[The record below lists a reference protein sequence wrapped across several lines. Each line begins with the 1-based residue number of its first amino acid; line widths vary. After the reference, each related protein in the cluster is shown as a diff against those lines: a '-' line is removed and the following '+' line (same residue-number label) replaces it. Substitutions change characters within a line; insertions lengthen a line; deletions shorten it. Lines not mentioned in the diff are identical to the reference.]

1 MRRTGF
7 QITRLTL
14 AGRGVE
20 NAEVSLTAGLNV
32 IVGPSDTGK
41 TFIFQCL
48 DFMLGGS
55 HRPKEIPE
63 GTQYQRLRMDG
74 LTASGLTFS
83 LERSL
88 QGGEFVLRPDDAP
101 ERTLKAKHDSD
112 REDTISH
119 FLLELSGLTDRSVR
133 VNQHGKTR
141 GLSFRDVVRLI
152 MVDEE
157 SIIGEASP
165 ALSGQYTSR
174 TAEKS
179 VFRLLLS
186 GVGDTE
192 VAGVEDPKL
201 VRARGEGKSQAMA
214 VLVDRALE
222 ELREIGVEGNTP
234 RLEDHRDRLAAQLA
248 RASEVLLA
256 EQGAASVLE
265 TERQEAWSRL
275 RKAESRRAVLQEL
288 RTRFDLLK
296 QQYVSDL
303 MRLEVIA
310 EAGVRLGQMREER
323 CPICGARAEHH
334 EVDHRNPEAG
344 PEDVASACRAEAAKI
359 RVLTRDLDSTITVN
373 NAEIERLEEDIR
385 QGRSTLEAA
394 TRALQSELQPRLR
407 AAVQLAVDS
416 QAELEKYRR
425 AIDLRTQIE
434 EMERLAHSPAGDAPT
449 GLSPL
454 AGVWVGTGEADLLGS
469 EVEST
474 LREWRFPNLSRVA
487 FSEADWDLV
496 ISGRKR
502 ASYGKG
508 LRAITHAAFT
518 IALLRLCQKRQ
529 MPHPGLVVID
539 SPLVVYREPDI
550 DERGF
555 THEVRDAFYRSLAA
569 SGADCQVIIIENE
582 EPPADLAHANVI
594 RFSGAARGREGF
606 IPRMAS

>member
-1 MRRTGF
+1 MTPTGF
-7 QITRLTL
+7 HITGLTL

-20 NAEVSLTAGLNV
+20 TAEVSLAAGLNV

-55 HRPKEIPE
+55 RRPKEIPE
-63 GTQYQRLRMDG
+63 GARYQGLRMDG
-74 LTASGLTFS
+74 LAASGLTFS

-88 QGGEFVLRPDDAP
+88 QGGEFLLSPGESR
-101 ERTLKAKHDSD
+101 ERTLKAKHDPN

-119 FLLELSGLTDRSVR
+119 FLLGLSGLTDRSVR
-133 VNQHGKTR
+133 VNQYGKTR

-157 SIIGEASP
+157 SIIGEVSP
-165 ALSGQYTSR
+165 ALSGQHVSS

-186 GVGDTE
+186 GVEDTGDP
-192 VAGVEDPKL
+192 AVEDPKL
-201 VRARGEGKSQAMA
+201 VRARGEGKSQAVA
-214 VLVDRALE
+214 ALVDRALE
-222 ELREIGVEGNTP
+222 ELREIGLETDGP

-248 RASEVLLA
+248 RASDVLLA
-256 EQGAASVLE
+256 EQGAASALE
-265 TERQEAWSRL
+265 KERQEAWSRL
-275 RKAESRRAVLQEL
+275 RKADSRRAVLQEL
-288 RTRFDLLK
+288 RTRFELLK

-323 CPICGARAEHH
+323 CPVCGALAEHH
-334 EVDHRNPEAG
+334 EGDHRNPESG

-359 RVLTRDLDSTITVN
+359 RALTRDLDSTIAVN
-373 NAEIERLEEDIR
+373 NAEIARLEEDVR
-385 QGRSTLEAA
+385 QGRATLEAT

-407 AAVQLAVDS
+407 AAVQSAVES
-416 QAELEKYRR
+416 QAGLEKYRR
-425 AIDLRTQIE
+425 AIDLRSQIE
-434 EMERLAHSPAGDAPT
+434 EMERLLHSPAGATPS
-449 GLSPL
+449 GSSPH
-454 AGVWVGTGEADLLGS
+454 AGVWVGTGEADLLGR
-469 EVEST
+469 EVESV
-474 LREWRFPNLSRVA
+474 LREWRFPNLSRVT

-496 ISGRKR
+496 IAGRKR

-508 LRAITHAAFT
+508 LRAITHAAFI
-518 IALLRLCQKRQ
+518 IALLRLCRKRQ

-569 SGADCQVIIIENE
+569 SGADSQVIIIENE
-582 EPPADLAHANVI
+582 EPPANLPQANVI

-606 IPRMAS
+606 IPRTAP